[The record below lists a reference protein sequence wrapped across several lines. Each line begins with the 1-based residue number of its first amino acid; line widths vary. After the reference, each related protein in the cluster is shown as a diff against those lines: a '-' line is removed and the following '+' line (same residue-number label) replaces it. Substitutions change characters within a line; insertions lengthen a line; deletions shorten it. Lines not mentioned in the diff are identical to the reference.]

1 LERKE
6 ILKPPY
12 QDKLLRKKISEL
24 EQIVAQQAS
33 ELKDLRLSEKK
44 LQMLFE
50 FAPDFYYLYDLKG
63 TFIDCNSVAAEV
75 IGYSRAEL
83 VGKNFIK
90 LKLLP
95 ADQIPKA
102 LFLLA
107 QNAAGKSIGPEE
119 FNFRRKDGLTIT
131 LEVRSRPVK
140 IAGKTLLLGLAR
152 DISDK
157 KKSEEES
164 RQLRNQLEALVAERT
179 SELMDINME
188 LRREINERKLSEDA
202 LRESEEKF
210 RGFVET
216 SADLVFRLKKSGYI
230 EYVSPRIT
238 ELFGYSVEE
247 IVGKYI
253 SYTTPRAE
261 ISKVLSALRKV
272 LKGQVIKDLH
282 INQIAKSGNYIPMEI
297 NAVPVYQ
304 KGRITGVQGV
314 MRDIT
319 ERKRIEKILVESE
332 ERYRD
337 LVEKTDIAILLC
349 DNQNR
354 FKYFNHR
361 FAEIFGYGLEE
372 MAQHTIATLTH
383 PDDREFVSTYQQRR
397 MEGNMIPS
405 RITFRGLRKDGET
418 IYVEADITAVRD
430 EDSVAGT
437 QGVHIYLWDVSE
449 QILAQEAVKKS
460 ESRLRELNNS
470 IRDGLIL
477 LDLEGNILEY
487 NPAFRNL
494 IELSTDGLVG
504 KNFRDLT
511 PPRWQETEAQI
522 IREQLLKNGYTDI
535 YEKEILGAG
544 GKTIPVEVQMYLI
557 KDHNGRYTG
566 LWAIIRDITK
576 KKQIE
581 REINMLVQAVKS
593 VQECISI
600 TDLQEKIIYVN
611 DAFCKTYGYQFDEV
625 IGKPIDFIRPME
637 HIESAPESAGS
648 TAAKQS
654 WPRELYNKRKDG
666 SIFPILLSKAV
677 VYDDNKKPMAI
688 VGVASEITEH
698 KKIEEQLRQGQ
709 KMEAIGQLAGGIAH
723 DFNNILTAI
732 NGYAELALM
741 KMEPKNTLFKEI
753 TGILK
758 AGKKASTL
766 VRQLLAFG
774 RKQMIEP
781 KTLNINTL
789 IKDLDKMLRRLIGED
804 IRLDI
809 HLQKNAGLIKAD
821 PGQIEQILV
830 NLVVNARDAINQ
842 KTEFASGKKITIE
855 TNVFYLDDIF
865 VAKHPGSMKG
875 EHLCIAVSDTG
886 IGIDGVIKEKIF
898 EPFFTTKDKTK
909 GTGLG
914 LSTVYGIVKQ
924 NCGSIYVYSEVGSGT
939 TIKIYWPCVSGEI
952 SDEHVKADTK
962 MVIQQGRES
971 ILFVED
977 NDEVRN
983 FTLRALQQLGYKVY
997 DACNGVEALNLFRNG
1012 HPPMDLVI
1020 SDVIMPEMGGKELAD
1035 KLKTIW
1041 PKTKILFTSGYTDN
1055 HIVHSG
1061 TLQAGVNFIHK
1072 PYSIESLSIK
1082 IREVL
1087 DH

>member
-1 LERKE
+1 MYLELLFLEHKE
-6 ILKPPY
+6 KLKPPY

-33 ELKDLRLSEKK
+33 ELKDLRLSENR

-63 TFIDCNSVAAEV
+63 NFIDCNSVAAEV
-75 IGYSRAEL
+75 IGYSREEL
-83 VGKNFIK
+83 KGKNFFK
-90 LKLLP
+90 LKLLS

-119 FNFRRKDGLTIT
+119 FIFRRKDGLKIT
-131 LEVRSRPVK
+131 LEIRSRPVK
-140 IAGKTLLLGLAR
+140 VSGKTLLLGLAR
-152 DISDK
+152 DISEK
-157 KKSEEES
+157 KKIEEES
-164 RQLRNQLEALVAERT
+164 AHLRNQLEDLVAERT
-179 SELMDINME
+179 SELMDTNME
-188 LRREINERKLSEDA
+188 LRREINDRKSSEEA

-216 SADLVFRLKKSGYI
+216 SADLVFRLKESGYI
-230 EYVSPRIT
+230 EYISPRVT
-238 ELFGYSVEE
+238 ELSGYTVEE
-247 IVGKYI
+247 LVGKYI
-253 SYTTPRAE
+253 SYTTPREE

-272 LKGQVIKDLH
+272 LKGHTLKDLH

-297 NAVPVYQ
+297 NAVPIYQ
-304 KGRITGVQGV
+304 KGRIIGVQGV

-349 DNQNR
+349 DYQGR

-361 FAEIFGYGLEE
+361 FAEIFGYGIEE
-372 MAQHTIATLTH
+372 MNLHTLATLAH
-383 PDDREFVSTYQQRR
+383 PDDRDFLSSYQQHRL
-397 MEGNMIPS
+397 EGNKIPS
-405 RITFRGLRKDGET
+405 RLTFRGLRKDGET
-418 IYVEADITAVRD
+418 IYVEADITAVKD
-430 EDSVAGT
+430 EVQGT

-460 ESRLRELNNS
+460 ESRLRELNNT

-494 IELSTDGLVG
+494 IDLSSDGLVG
-504 KNFRDLT
+504 KNFSDLT
-511 PPRWQETEAQI
+511 PARWHDSEAQI
-522 IREQLLKNGYTDI
+522 IREQVLKNGYTDI

-557 KDHNGRYTG
+557 KDHNGKYTG
-566 LWAIIRDITK
+566 LWAIVRDISK

-600 TDLQEKIIYVN
+600 TDLQDKIIYVN
-611 DAFCKTYGYQFDEV
+611 DAFCKTYGYQFEEV
-625 IGKPIDFIRPME
+625 VGKPIDFIRPVENME
-637 HIESAPESAGS
+637 PVAEPAVSPAP
-648 TAAKQS
+648 KQG

-666 SIFPILLSKAV
+666 TIFPILLSKAV

-781 KTLNINTL
+781 KTLNINAL
-789 IKDLDKMLRRLIGED
+789 IKDLDKMMRRLIGED

-809 HLQKNAGLIKAD
+809 HLQKNIGPIKAD

-855 TNVFYLDDIF
+855 TNIFYLDDIF

-886 IGIDGVIKEKIF
+886 IGIDGAIKEKIF

-924 NCGSIYVYSEVGSGT
+924 NYGSIYVYSEVDNGT
-939 TIKIYWPCVSGEI
+939 TIKIYWPCVGGDI
-952 SDEHVKADTK
+952 
-962 MVIQQGRES
+962 
-971 ILFVED
+971 
-977 NDEVRN
+977 NDEQVKSEIKDG
-983 FTLRALQQLGYKVY
+983 FTAGTRI
-997 DACNGVEALNLFRNG
+997 
-1012 HPPMDLVI
+1012 HPVCR
-1020 SDVIMPEMGGKELAD
+1020 G
-1035 KLKTIW
+1035 
-1041 PKTKILFTSGYTDN
+1041 
-1055 HIVHSG
+1055 
-1061 TLQAGVNFIHK
+1061 
-1072 PYSIESLSIK
+1072 
-1082 IREVL
+1082 
-1087 DH
+1087 